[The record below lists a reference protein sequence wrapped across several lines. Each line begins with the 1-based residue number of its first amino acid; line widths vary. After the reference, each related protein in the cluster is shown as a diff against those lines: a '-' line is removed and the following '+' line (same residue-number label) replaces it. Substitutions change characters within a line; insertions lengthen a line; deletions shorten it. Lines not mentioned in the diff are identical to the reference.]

1 MTNIRGP
8 KDEDEFRKA
17 RLAVAMGMGRT
28 LEDVVGELLGY
39 APDEAFIDAVRN
51 RIKYAQECEE
61 EFDFSELIEHMAKLQ
76 NDKA

>member
-1 MTNIRGP
+1 
-8 KDEDEFRKA
+8 
-17 RLAVAMGMGRT
+17 
-28 LEDVVGELLGY
+28 LLGY

-61 EFDFSELIEHMAKLQ
+61 EFDFSKLIEHMAKLQ